1 MNTDHVEV
9 GPGFSD
15 AEVAEIF
22 MHHRVLV
29 VPVVAD
35 GHVEAMI
42 RQAGSD
48 LDVATDRKGRPYTLC
63 LHQEPGEL

>member
-1 MNTDHVEV
+1 
-9 GPGFSD
+9 
-15 AEVAEIF
+15 
-22 MHHRVLV
+22 
-29 VPVVAD
+29 
-35 GHVEAMI
+35 MI